1 MAGAELR
8 QGEVE
13 SISIQLGATAGL
25 RGREL
30 AELILAECERA
41 GSPVGARLPTERKL
55 AETLGVTRAAVRHAL
70 GVLEAEGRVSREVGR
85 GTFLREGATPNQS
98 HPPQEATEP
107 DDIGPAD
114 VMTAR
119 ELFEPEMV
127 PLVVAQATG
136 RDFDEMERCVAG
148 GDTAES
154 SEEFEAWDFAL
165 HHAIVAAGHNP
176 LLLRMYDAI
185 EAARQGP
192 LWGNLKRRYD
202 SLERRAT
209 YQADHRELV
218 AALRAREIER
228 AVMATRV
235 HLERVR
241 ANLLDTI
248 DRSSPALRRHP

>member
-1 MAGAELR
+1 MQANVDA
-8 QGEVE
+8 
-13 SISIQLGATAGL
+13 ISIQPGATAGL

-30 AELILAECERA
+30 ARLILAECERA

-85 GTFLREGATPNQS
+85 GTFLREGATNQS
-98 HPPQEATEP
+98 HPPHEAAKP

-165 HHAIVAAGHNP
+165 HHAIVAAGHNQ
-176 LLLRMYDAI
+176 LLLRMYEAI

-241 ANLLDTI
+241 ANLLGTT
-248 DRSSPALRRHP
+248 DRSSPAIHRPPWAT